1 MLPCLR
7 LINPPIKPQCW
18 FRFISKDLL
27 RGFKGRR
34 VNMFLKLVMNG
45 ADVMIDVIMTDV
57 IMTDVMI
64 RCLNLALM
72 YLRTQTGIRMEKVTT
87 RTFQLSEF
95 KQDQNLQ
102 THLTS
107 FNAQAS
113 EPGNNL
119 CDMTLKQT
127 FILKYDEL
135 RDTETL
141 I

>member
-1 MLPCLR
+1 MPTTHQSHHKTTVLV
-7 LINPPIKPQCW
+7 
-18 FRFISKDLL
+18 RFISKDLL
-27 RGFKGRR
+27 RSFKGRR

-45 ADVMIDVIMTDV
+45 ADVMTDV

-102 THLTS
+102 TLCKHLMS
-107 FNAQAS
+107 FNAQAA

-119 CDMTLKQT
+119 
-127 FILKYDEL
+127 
-135 RDTETL
+135 
-141 I
+141 